1 MQKPQPRMVLEV
13 IGALVGLA
21 SIVFNFY
28 LGLANNRLTKEN
40 QSQLSY
46 EKTMENLTEL
56 IKKRDEYYLDARQI
70 IEAEVLRDGTQ
81 IKGHIN
87 DMNILRETFIRF
99 VKDQKYSFFEGVDL
113 SGIASPKLEELVAK
127 GALRERLERE
137 LDTSDLQSVMRF
149 VEFTGT
155 IDDRWVTFE
164 SRSDFTLRDS
174 PQSSEDNTVATFAKG
189 TPCRLLGYTREAS
202 WYFVRIADQ
211 DKTYHGWVWKPLL
224 SAPRG
229 GPFG

>member
-1 MQKPQPRMVLEV
+1 MQKPQPRTTLEI

-40 QSQLSY
+40 QSQVSY

-56 IKKRDEYYLDARQI
+56 IKKRDEYYQAAKLI
-70 IEAEVLRDGTQ
+70 IEAEVLRDGAQ

-99 VKDQKYSFFEGVDL
+99 VKDQKYSFFEGIEMN
-113 SGIASPKLEELVAK
+113 GIASPKLDELLAK
-127 GALRERLERE
+127 GALRERLEKE
-137 LDTSDLQSVMRF
+137 LDTADLQSIMRF

-155 IDDRWVTFE
+155 IDDRWVAFE

-174 PQSSEDNTVATFAKG
+174 PRSSEDNTVATFTKG
-189 TPCRLLGYTREAS
+189 TPCRLLGYTREVA
-202 WYFVRIADQ
+202 WYFVRVADE
-211 DKTYHGWVWKPLL
+211 KKVYLGWVWKPLL
-224 SAPRG
+224 SAPQG